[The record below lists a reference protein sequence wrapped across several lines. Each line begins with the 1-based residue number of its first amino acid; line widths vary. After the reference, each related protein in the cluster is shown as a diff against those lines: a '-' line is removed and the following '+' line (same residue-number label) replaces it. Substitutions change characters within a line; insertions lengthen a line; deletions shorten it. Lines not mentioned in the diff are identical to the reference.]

1 MNSPAQNPYLCPM
14 TWDWLLHK
22 IAYWRQNRISDRN
35 FLIAASILIGT
46 VVGIAALLLKITVH
60 RIEHAL
66 QDFQTGGKGFMFFFF
81 PVIGILLTVL
91 YVQRFRGG
99 KLGRGVDQ
107 ILYSVLRKGGVV
119 ERDKMYSHWIS
130 SALTVGFGGSAG
142 LEAPIVV
149 TGSAIGS
156 NIATELGLSR
166 QHRTILLAAGAAAG
180 IAAVFDCPI
189 AGVIFAV
196 EVLLVEFS
204 IPVFIPLLIAAAT
217 ASVWSEI
224 FYKDRLF
231 YLVTQDWKVSAI
243 PFYAL
248 LGIVTGL
255 VSVYKARV
263 IYYAENFFAKQRHP
277 WRKAIIGGLALG
289 LLIFLLPP
297 LYGEGYVTIKN
308 LFEGKSAFLLAN
320 SPFHAL
326 RFKEWAVVL
335 FAVLIILL
343 KVFATMLTTGSG
355 GNGGIFAPSL
365 FTGGVTGFAFA
376 YIVNLTGIVELTTA
390 NFVAAGMAGVL
401 AGVIHAPLT
410 GIFLIAE
417 ITGGYSLFVPLMI
430 VSAFSF
436 FIARHFEPY
445 SVYTKRLARK
455 GIWAEAEKDRAVLAQ
470 MKMGA
475 LIERDF
481 IPVGPKDKLGHL
493 VAVVA
498 KSKRNLFPVLD
509 LDDQFAGVVLL
520 DDIRHVMFQK
530 EKYDTTLVKELM
542 IKPPAVIE
550 FGEPMESVM
559 QKFESS
565 HAWNLPVVTNGK
577 YLGFISKSNV
587 FSQYRSLLLEQLD
600 KAAQTGV

>member
-1 MNSPAQNPYLCPM
+1 M
-14 TWDWLLHK
+14 TWEVLLRK
-22 IAYWRQNRISDRN
+22 IAYWRQNRVSDRN
-35 FLIAASILIGT
+35 FLIVASIIIGT
-46 VVGIAALLLKITVH
+46 VVGMVALLLKITVH
-60 RIEHAL
+60 KIEYTL
-66 QDFQTGGKGFMFFFF
+66 QELQGGGKGALFFLF
-81 PVIGILLTVL
+81 PIIGIMLTVL

-107 ILYSVLRKGGVV
+107 ILYAVLRKGGAV

-156 NIATELGLSR
+156 NIAKELGLSS
-166 QHRTILLAAGAAAG
+166 QQRTILLAAGAAAG
-180 IAAVFDCPI
+180 IAAVFNCPI

-204 IPVFIPLLIAAAT
+204 IPIFIPLLIAAAT

-224 FYKDRLF
+224 LYKDRLF
-231 YLVTQDWKVSAI
+231 YLVAQDWQVKAI

-263 IYYAENFFAKQRHP
+263 IFYAENFFARQRHP
-277 WRKAIIGGLALG
+277 WRKALWGGLGLG
-289 LLIFLLPP
+289 LLIFLIPP

-308 LFEGKSAFLLAN
+308 LFAGKTSFLLAN
-320 SPFHAL
+320 SPFQSM
-326 RFKEWAVVL
+326 RFQEWAIFL
-335 FAVLIILL
+335 FAVLIVFL
-343 KVFATMLTTGSG
+343 KVLATMLTTGAG

-365 FTGGVTGFAFA
+365 FTGAMTGFAFA
-376 YIVNLTGIVELTTA
+376 FLINMSGVVELTTA

-401 AGVIHAPLT
+401 SGVIHAPLT

-436 FIARHFEPY
+436 FIARYFEPY

-455 GIWAEAEKDRAVLAQ
+455 GIWAEQEKDRAILS
-470 MKMGA
+470 KMNTEE

-481 IPVGPKDKLGHL
+481 TAVGPNDTLGHL
-493 VAVVA
+493 VMIIS
-498 KSKRNLFPVLD
+498 KSRRNLFPVLD
-509 LDDQFAGVVLL
+509 VNDFLVGIVLL
-520 DDIRHVMFQK
+520 DDIRHVIFKK
-530 EKYDTTLVKELM
+530 EKYDTILVKDLM
-542 IKPPAVIE
+542 QRPPQSIE
-550 FGEPMESVM
+550 QGEKMESVM
-559 QKFESS
+559 EKFESS
-565 HAWNLPVVTNGK
+565 GAWNLPVVQKRK
-577 YLGFISKSNV
+577 YTGFISKSAV
-587 FSQYRSLLLEQLD
+587 FSQYRNLLLSQMD
-600 KAAQTGV
+600 KTGQTGM

>member
-1 MNSPAQNPYLCPM
+1 MN
-14 TWDWLLHK
+14 WLLILNK
-22 IAYWRQNRISDRN
+22 IADWRQNRVSDRN
-35 FLIAASILIGT
+35 FYIIASILIGT
-46 VVGIAALLLKITVH
+46 VVGIVALLLKVTVH
-60 RIEHAL
+60 RIEYAL
-66 QDFQTGGKGFMFFFF
+66 QEVQAGGKGILFFFF
-81 PVIGILLTVL
+81 PLIGILLTVL

-99 KLGRGVDQ
+99 KLGRGVDS

-156 NIATELGLSR
+156 NMATELGLNK
-166 QHRTILLAAGAAAG
+166 QQRTVLLAAGAAAG
-180 IAAVFDCPI
+180 IAAVFNCPI

-196 EVLLVEFS
+196 EVLLIEFS

-224 FYKDRLF
+224 LYKDRLF
-231 YLVTQDWKVSAI
+231 YIVAQEWEVGSI
-243 PFYAL
+243 PFFAL
-248 LGIVTGL
+248 LGVVTGL

-263 IYYAENFFAKQRHP
+263 IYYAENFFARQRHP
-277 WRKAIIGGLALG
+277 WRKALIGGLLLG

-308 LFEGKSAFLLAN
+308 LFEGKAQFLLAN
-320 SPFHAL
+320 SPFHTL
-326 RFKEWAVVL
+326 RFREWAVVL
-335 FAVLIILL
+335 VLVVLVLL

-376 YIVNLTGIVELTTA
+376 YLVNLTGIVELTPA
-390 NFVAAGMAGVL
+390 NFVACGMAGVL
-401 AGVIHAPLT
+401 SGVIHAPLT

-430 VSAFSF
+430 VSALSF
-436 FIARHFEPY
+436 FIARYFEPY

-455 GIWAEAEKDRAVLAQ
+455 GIWSQSEKDRSVLAQ
-470 MKMGA
+470 MQTEG
-475 LIERDF
+475 LVERDF
-481 IPVGPKDKLGHL
+481 IPVGPKDTLGHL

-509 LDDQFAGVVLL
+509 LEDRLVGVVLL
-520 DDIRHVMFQK
+520 DDIRPVMFRRDQY
-530 EKYDTTLVKELM
+530 ENTLVRDLM
-542 IKPPAVIE
+542 IKPPAIIE
-550 FGEPMESVM
+550 SGENMQSVM
-559 QKFESS
+559 KQFESS
-565 HAWNLPVVTNGK
+565 GAWNLPVVEQGK
-577 YLGFISKSNV
+577 YIGFISKSAV
-587 FSQYRSLLLEQLD
+587 FTQYRSLLLDQMNNT
-600 KAAQTGV
+600 AQSGV

>member
-1 MNSPAQNPYLCPM
+1 M
-14 TWDWLLHK
+14 TWEFVLRK
-22 IAYWRQNRISDRN
+22 IAEWRHNRISDRN
-35 FLIAASILIGT
+35 FLIVASIIIGT
-46 VVGIAALLLKITVH
+46 VVGIAALMLKITVH
-60 RIEHAL
+60 KIESTL
-66 QDFQTGGKGFMFFFF
+66 QDFQAGGKGFMFFFF
-81 PVIGILLTVL
+81 PVIGILLTVY

-156 NIATELGLSR
+156 NIATELGLTK
-166 QHRTILLAAGAAAG
+166 QQRTILLAAGAAAG
-180 IAAVFDCPI
+180 IASVFNCPV

-204 IPVFIPLLIAAAT
+204 IPLFIPLLIAAAT

-224 FYKDRLF
+224 LYKDRLF
-231 YLVTQDWKVSAI
+231 YLVAQEWQVKAI

-248 LGIVTGL
+248 LGMVTGL

-263 IYYAENFFAKQRHP
+263 IYYAENFFAKQRRP
-277 WRKAIIGGLALG
+277 WRKAIWGGLALG
-289 LLIFLLPP
+289 FLIFLLPP

-308 LFEGKSAFLLAN
+308 LFAGKTSFLLAN
-320 SPFHAL
+320 SPFHSL
-326 RFKEWAVVL
+326 RYQEWAILL
-335 FAVLIILL
+335 FAVLIVLL
-343 KVFATMLTTGSG
+343 KVFATMLTTGAG

-376 YIVNLTGIVELTTA
+376 YLINLTGLVELTTA

-401 AGVIHAPLT
+401 SGVIHAPLT

-436 FIARHFEPY
+436 FIARYFEPF

-455 GIWAEAEKDRAVLAQ
+455 GIWAETEKDRAVLAQ
-470 MKMGA
+470 MSTEDLM
-475 LIERDF
+475 ERDF
-481 IPVGPKDKLGHL
+481 IPVSPKDRLGHL
-493 VAVVA
+493 VSVIA

-509 LDDQFAGVVLL
+509 IENRFVGVVLL
-520 DDIRHVMFQK
+520 DDIRGVMFQK
-530 EKYDTTLVKELM
+530 DLYDTTLVKDLM
-542 IKPPAVIE
+542 SKPNVMIE
-550 FGEPMESVM
+550 AGEHMENVM

-565 HAWNLPVVTNGK
+565 GAWNLPVVQEGK
-577 YLGFISKSNV
+577 YLGFISKSAV
-587 FSQYRSLLLEQLD
+587 FSKYRSLLLDQMD

>member
-1 MNSPAQNPYLCPM
+1 MPTFAAM
-14 TWDWLLHK
+14 TWEFILRK
-22 IAYWRQNRISDRN
+22 IADWRHNRVSDRN
-35 FLIAASILIGT
+35 FLIVASLIIGT
-46 VVGIAALLLKITVH
+46 VVGIAALLLKMTVH
-60 RIEHAL
+60 RIEQTL
-66 QDFQTGGKGFMFFFF
+66 QEIQADGKGFLFFIF

-107 ILYSVLRKGGVV
+107 ILYAVLRKGGLV

-130 SALTVGFGGSAG
+130 SAITVGFGGSAG

-156 NIATELGLSR
+156 NIATELGLTKH
-166 QHRTILLAAGAAAG
+166 QRTVLLAAGAAAG
-180 IAAVFDCPI
+180 IAAVFNCPI

-217 ASVWSEI
+217 ASVWSELL
-224 FYKDRLF
+224 YKDRLF
-231 YLVTQDWKVSAI
+231 YLVTQEWQVKAI

-248 LGIVTGL
+248 LGVVTGL

-263 IYYAENFFAKQRHP
+263 IYYAENFFARQKHP
-277 WRKAIIGGLALG
+277 WRKAVVAGTILG
-289 LLIFLLPP
+289 FLIFLLPP
-297 LYGEGYVTIKN
+297 LYGEGYVTISN
-308 LFEGKSAFLLAN
+308 LFAGKSSFLLAN
-320 SPFHAL
+320 SPFHNL
-326 RFKEWAVVL
+326 RYQEWAILL

-343 KVFATMLTTGSG
+343 KVFATMLTTGAG

-376 YIVNLTGIVELTTA
+376 YLVNLTGLVELTTA

-401 AGVIHAPLT
+401 SGVIHAPLT

-436 FIARHFEPY
+436 FIARYFEPY

-455 GIWAEAEKDRAVLAQ
+455 GIWAEAEKDRTVLLQ
-470 MKMGA
+470 MHTDDLM
-475 LIERDF
+475 ETDF
-481 IPVGPKDKLGHL
+481 TTVLPTDSLGTL

-498 KSKRNLFPVLD
+498 KSRRNLFPVLD
-509 LDDQFAGVVLL
+509 AEGRFLGVVLL
-520 DDIRHVMFQK
+520 DDIRSTMFRTDL
-530 EKYDTTLVKELM
+530 YSTTLVKNLM
-542 IKPPAVIE
+542 IKPTMLIE
-550 FGEPMESVM
+550 AGEDMHSVM

-565 HAWNLPVVTNGK
+565 GAWNLPVVQKGR
-577 YLGFISKSNV
+577 YLGFISKSAV
-587 FSQYRSLLLEQLD
+587 FSKYRSLLLDQL
-600 KAAQTGV
+600 AQSAQTGV